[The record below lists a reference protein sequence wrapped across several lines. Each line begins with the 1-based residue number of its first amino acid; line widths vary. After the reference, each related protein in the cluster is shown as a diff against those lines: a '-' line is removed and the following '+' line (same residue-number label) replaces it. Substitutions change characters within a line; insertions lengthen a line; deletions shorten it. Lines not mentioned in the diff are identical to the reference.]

1 MVDLTPTDHTAISNA
16 IWAHPQGVSF
26 NTKLTQIAECCQKL
40 GSKRSGVVRL
50 WMYELYEE
58 SIKEDHKKRGI
69 GEFAVKEE
77 KPQVKTPQIV
87 VKKSVSKPHRQRRAR
102 VEQPTLPHYAP
113 VFVRVAANEELTS
126 EIEEVLDNLHRN
138 PLKLLK
144 PRIEVKRVKL
154 EPEII
159 EIVKI
164 QLAKQ
169 VEFEK
174 AQVRKKRKKKEML
187 LLLAA

>member
-1 MVDLTPTDHTAISNA
+1 MVDLTPSDHTAISNA
-16 IWAHPQGVSF
+16 VWAHPQGVSF

-77 KPQVKTPQIV
+77 KPQVKTLQIA

-102 VEQPTLPHYAP
+102 LEQPTLPYYAP

-144 PRIEVKRVKL
+144 PRIEVKKVKL
-154 EPEII
+154 DPEII
-159 EIVKI
+159 EIAKI
-164 QLAKQ
+164 QLA
-169 VEFEK
+169 FEK